1 MDLFVRKSH
10 HLQKFLL
17 SAEDLRQHNDKLVE
31 LNSSKMALQMKL
43 DELEAAEVNIKVI
56 HILVLGL
63 FILPNRRTQRITNKL
78 RFPTQYKEKRMQQ
91 EKELLHSQ
99 TTWLNE
105 ELKAKSEELLSLSR
119 QKGNQV
125 LELKCKLENKEEEV
139 CIYVY
144 ISFIHN
150 SMWRKKVLWLK
161 NVVCRGYYFISDSIS
176 QCTHASILK
185 YIQLSFAPNW
195 ISHPCDFQVNQL
207 QDQIG
212 SLKTSNEHHQKQNED
227 LISKLKEVWNISKN
241 VHNIKKE
248 KVKFWLFP
256 SPHPHPLSLILGQ
269 GTTG

>member
-10 HLQKFLL
+10 HLRKFCL
-17 SAEDLRQHNDKLVE
+17 STEDLRQHNDKLVE

-63 FILPNRRTQRITNKL
+63 FIFPNRRTRGITNKL

-144 ISFIHN
+144 ISFIHKN
-150 SMWRKKVLWLK
+150 TWRK
-161 NVVCRGYYFISDSIS
+161 N
-176 QCTHASILK
+176 
-185 YIQLSFAPNW
+185 
-195 ISHPCDFQVNQL
+195 
-207 QDQIG
+207 G
-212 SLKTSNEHHQKQNED
+212 SLT
-227 LISKLKEVWNISKN
+227 KECSLPSL
-241 VHNIKKE
+241 
-248 KVKFWLFP
+248 LFY
-256 SPHPHPLSLILGQ
+256 L
-269 GTTG
+269 

>member
-10 HLQKFLL
+10 HFQKFLL

-56 HILVLGL
+56 LILVLGL

-144 ISFIHN
+144 ISFIHKN
-150 SMWRKKVLWLK
+150 TWRKKVL
-161 NVVCRGYYFISDSIS
+161 
-176 QCTHASILK
+176 
-185 YIQLSFAPNW
+185 
-195 ISHPCDFQVNQL
+195 
-207 QDQIG
+207 
-212 SLKTSNEHHQKQNED
+212 
-227 LISKLKEVWNISKN
+227 
-241 VHNIKKE
+241 
-248 KVKFWLFP
+248 
-256 SPHPHPLSLILGQ
+256 
-269 GTTG
+269 

>member
-1 MDLFVRKSH
+1 
-10 HLQKFLL
+10 
-17 SAEDLRQHNDKLVE
+17 
-31 LNSSKMALQMKL
+31 MKL

-56 HILVLGL
+56 HILMLGL
-63 FILPNRRTQRITNKL
+63 FILPNRRTRRITNKL

-144 ISFIHN
+144 ISFIHKN
-150 SMWRKKVLWLK
+150 TWRKKVLWLK
-161 NVVCRGYYFISDSIS
+161 NVLCRCYYFISDSIS
-176 QCTHASILK
+176 QCTQASILK
-185 YIQLSFAPNW
+185 YIQRSFAPNW
-195 ISHPCDFQVNQL
+195 VSHPCDFQVNQL
-207 QDQIG
+207 QDQIS

-227 LISKLKEVWNISKN
+227 LIGKLKEVRNISKN
-241 VHNIKKE
+241 VQNIQKE
-248 KVKFWLFP
+248 KVKLWLCPPPP
-256 SPHPHPLSLILGQ
+256 SLSLILGQ